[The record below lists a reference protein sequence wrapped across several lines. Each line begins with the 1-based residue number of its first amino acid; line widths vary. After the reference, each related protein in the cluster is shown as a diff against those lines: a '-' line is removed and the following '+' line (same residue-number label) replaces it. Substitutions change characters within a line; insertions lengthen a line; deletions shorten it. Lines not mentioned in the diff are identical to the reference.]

1 MTGTHVFTYFLT
13 ENDDTKVILKVKDMW
28 DETAD
33 NKVYEIPTKLLSKF
47 MEEFC
52 WDDGGGRKI
61 SPKFVI
67 ATNYHPDSV
76 NHYMRILDCD
86 LSFPILVMG
95 DEEKMDVTLVC
106 DGMHRLAHA
115 VSNNLPT
122 IKAKFLSLEQHD
134 RCVEKSKETIK

>member
-13 ENDDTKVILKVKDMW
+13 ETDDSKVILKVGDMW
-28 DETAD
+28 DETEE
-33 NKVYEIPTKLLSKF
+33 NKVYEIPTKLLSRF

-52 WDDGGGRKI
+52 WDDGDGQKT

-67 ATNYHPDSV
+67 NTSFLPQSF

-86 LSFPILVMG
+86 MSFPILVMG
-95 DEEKMDVTLVC
+95 EEATLDVTLVC

-122 IKAKFLSLEQHD
+122 IKVKFLSLEQHD
-134 RCVEKSKETIK
+134 RCVEKSKEAIK